1 MVVTRLV
8 HVADIEKNTVEVK
21 VGIDEPV
28 EQLKPQMLARVRF
41 LSAPEQQGQTAQLR
55 QRVFAPSGLLQG
67 LGDGQATVLVVGS
80 LEGNRGVAERR
91 AIRLGGQRIDG
102 WHEIETVCGSATCWW
117 RLRRRI
123 WSRGIACACSA
134 SRVSR

>member
-1 MVVTRLV
+1 MTRLV
-8 HVADIEKNTVEVK
+8 HEADIAKNTVEVK

-91 AIRLGGQRIDG
+91 AVRLGGMRVDG
-102 WHEIETVCGSATCWW
+102 WQEIAEG
-117 RLRRRI
+117 LRPGDLLVANPPADLEPRH
-123 WSRGIACACSA
+123 ACACSA
-134 SRVSR
+134 NRVSR